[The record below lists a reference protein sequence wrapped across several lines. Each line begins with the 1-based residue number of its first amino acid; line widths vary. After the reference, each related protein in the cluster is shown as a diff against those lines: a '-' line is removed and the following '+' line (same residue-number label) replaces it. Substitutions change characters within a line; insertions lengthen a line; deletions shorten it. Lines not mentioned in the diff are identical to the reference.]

1 MSFKYQTKINH
12 TKHLTDAR
20 FAAAAGV
27 NYLGFCFDNESG
39 SFIHPIKAKE
49 IIDWTSGS
57 HIVAEFGKQS
67 AEDINTIVQ
76 LLNIDIVELTS
87 VMDNHTF
94 NQIQVPVILKM
105 NVQDYNSDALI
116 EFCKNYGSLV
126 QAFHFNHWEALAAKD
141 PTIFTSIEK
150 EYFLQINGDF
160 ANQLPV
166 LEQIKPFGI
175 SFEGDSEEKAGVRD
189 FELLSDFLEQ
199 LRIEE

>member
-27 NYLGFCFDNESG
+27 NYLGFCFDNESS
-39 SFIHPIKAKE
+39 SFIPPIKAKE

-57 HIVAEFGKQS
+57 HIVAEFGKQT

-76 LLNIDIVELTS
+76 LLNIDIVELTNVLDES
-87 VMDNHTF
+87 ILNE
-94 NQIQVPVILKM
+94 IQVPVILKI
-105 NVQDYNSDALI
+105 NVKDFGA
-116 EFCKNYGSLV
+116 ESLKVLCMKFENIV
-126 QAFHFNHWEALAAKD
+126 QAFHFNHWEDLLANE
-141 PTIFTSIEK
+141 PEFFVGIGK
-150 EYFLQINGDF
+150 EYFLQINNDYT
-160 ANQLPV
+160 NQLAV
-166 LEQIKPFGI
+166 LEQINPFGI
-175 SFEGDSEEKAGVRD
+175 SFEGDTEEKAGVRD

>member
-27 NYLGFCFDNESG
+27 NYLGFCFDNESS
-39 SFIHPIKAKE
+39 SFIPPIKAKE

-57 HIVAEFGKQS
+57 HVVAEFGKQS

-87 VMDNHTF
+87 VLDDHTF

-105 NVQDYNSDALI
+105 DVQAYNSDSLIAL
-116 EFCKNYGSLV
+116 CKNYGSLV
-126 QAFHFNHWEALAAKD
+126 QAFHFNQWEALAAND
-141 PTIFTSIEK
+141 PTIFTNIEK

>member
-39 SFIHPIKAKE
+39 SFIPPIKAKE

-87 VMDNHTF
+87 VLDDHTF
-94 NQIQVPVILKM
+94 NQIQVPVILKID
-105 NVQDYNSDALI
+105 VQEYNSDSLI
-116 EFCKNYGSLV
+116 AFCKNYGSSV
-126 QAFHFNHWEALAAKD
+126 QAFHFNHWEALAAND
-141 PTIFTSIEK
+141 PTIFTNIEK

-160 ANQLPV
+160 TNQLTV